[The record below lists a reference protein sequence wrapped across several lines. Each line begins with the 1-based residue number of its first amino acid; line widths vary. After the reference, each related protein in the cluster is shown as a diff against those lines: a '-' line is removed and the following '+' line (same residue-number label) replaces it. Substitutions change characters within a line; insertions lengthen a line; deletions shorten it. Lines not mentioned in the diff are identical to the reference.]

1 MGDPGAVPRMI
12 VADTYQLA
20 HHYAR
25 EHELGPEGRRWKYIS
40 DPRQVC
46 GYRDG
51 HYVTIWGAAGALSPR
66 EASARLDAIQAL
78 RMAGFTH
85 VEDA

>member
-1 MGDPGAVPRMI
+1 MNEAPLMI

-25 EHELGPEGRRWKYIS
+25 EHDLGPEGRRWKYIS
-40 DPRQVC
+40 DPCQVR
-46 GYRDG
+46 GYRNG
-51 HYVTIWGAAGALSPR
+51 QWVRIRGVSGALSLR
-66 EASARLDAIQAL
+66 ETTDRLNAVSALQA
-78 RMAGFTH
+78 AGFTH

>member
-1 MGDPGAVPRMI
+1 MNEAPLMI

-25 EHELGPEGRRWKYIS
+25 EHDLGPEGRRWKYIS
-40 DPRQVC
+40 DPCQVR
-46 GYRDG
+46 GYRNG
-51 HYVTIWGAAGALSPR
+51 QWVRIRGVPALSPHALTDR
-66 EASARLDAIQAL
+66 LNAVSALK
-78 RMAGFTH
+78 MNGFTH